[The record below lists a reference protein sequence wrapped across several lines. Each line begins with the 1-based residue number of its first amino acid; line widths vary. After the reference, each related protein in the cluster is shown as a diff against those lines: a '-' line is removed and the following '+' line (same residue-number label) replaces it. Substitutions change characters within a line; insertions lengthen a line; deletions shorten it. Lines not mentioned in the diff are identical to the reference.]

1 MGIVIVIIAAT
12 VIAGAASAA
21 GVALN
26 NVGAMQA
33 EEGRRECW
41 K

>member
-1 MGIVIVIIAAT
+1 MGIVIVIIAAI
-12 VIAGAASAA
+12 VITGAASAA
-21 GVALN
+21 GVALK

-33 EEGRRECW
+33 EEDRRECW